1 MNNEN
6 YSNVL
11 LKGILNLNC
20 NRKYK
25 KHNQANF
32 FVIHMMLNY
41 DAPLYRPPSEA
52 RSLIFQVTLGCSFNE
67 CSFCDMY
74 RSKEYSERSWDEIKT
89 EIDMMAN
96 YLPDTKRVFLADGD
110 ALNLDS
116 EFMIKIVKYIRVK
129 FANIER
135 ISCYAMP
142 MNILKKTP
150 EELKKMNEAGLNM
163 FYLGIES
170 GSDIVLKKVTKG
182 AIAKT
187 IIKSV
192 NKAKDAGY
200 EMSCMIILGLGGKTY
215 SKEHIKGTAEVIS
228 ACSPQYVGAL
238 TLYLE
243 NGIKQEFIDKFE
255 GEFIKI
261 NDDES
266 LKELHDLISQI
277 ETKNKII
284 FRANHG
290 SNAYTIKGT
299 FPQDKQD
306 MIDKI
311 DWMKQ
316 HPEII
321 RPQGLRGF

>member
-1 MNNEN
+1 
-6 YSNVL
+6 
-11 LKGILNLNC
+11 
-20 NRKYK
+20 
-25 KHNQANF
+25 
-32 FVIHMMLNY
+32 MLNY

-74 RSKEYSERSWDEIKT
+74 RSKEYSERPWDEVKM
-89 EIDMMAN
+89 EIDMMADR
-96 YLPDTKRVFLADGD
+96 LPETKRIFLADGD
-110 ALNLDS
+110 ALNLDATYL
-116 EFMIKIVKYIRVK
+116 EKIVRYIREK
-129 FANIER
+129 FTHLER

-150 EELKKMNEAGLNM
+150 EELKRLNKAGLDM
-163 FYLGIES
+163 FYLGIET
-170 GSDIVLKKVTKG
+170 GSDIILKKVTKG
-182 AIAKT
+182 ATSKT

-200 EMSCMIILGLGGKTY
+200 IMSCMIILGLGGKTY
-215 SKEHIKGTAEVIS
+215 SEEHIRGTADVIN
-228 ACSPQYVGAL
+228 ACSPHYVGAL

-243 NGIKQEFIDKFE
+243 NGIKEEFMDKFKE
-255 GEFIKI
+255 PFIRI

-266 LKELHDLISQI
+266 LEELRGLVEQINAKE
-277 ETKNKII
+277 EMI

-306 MIDKI
+306 MLDKI
-311 DWMKQ
+311 GWMRE
-316 HPEII
+316 HPEIM

>member
-1 MNNEN
+1 
-6 YSNVL
+6 
-11 LKGILNLNC
+11 
-20 NRKYK
+20 
-25 KHNQANF
+25 
-32 FVIHMMLNY
+32 MLNY

-74 RSKEYSERSWDEIKT
+74 RSKEYSERSWEEIKG
-89 EIDMMAN
+89 EIDMMAS

-110 ALNLDS
+110 ALNLDT
-116 EFMIKIVKYIRVK
+116 EFMTKIVKYIREK
-129 FANIER
+129 FQNIER

-142 MNILKKTP
+142 MNILKKTDD
-150 EELKKMNEAGLNM
+150 ELKRMNDAGLDM

-192 NKAKDAGY
+192 NKAKAAGY
-200 EMSCMIILGLGGKTY
+200 VMSCMVILGLGGRTY
-215 SKEHIKGTAEVIS
+215 SKEHIRGTAEVIS
-228 ACSPQYVGAL
+228 ACSPNYVGAL

-243 NGIKQEFIDKFE
+243 NGIKQEFLDKFNE
-255 GEFIKI
+255 TFIRI

-266 LKELHDLISQI
+266 LEELHDLIEQI
-277 ETKNKII
+277 DTKEEIV

-299 FPQDKQD
+299 FPQDKQA
-306 MIDKI
+306 MIEKI

-316 HPEII
+316 HPEIM

>member
-1 MNNEN
+1 
-6 YSNVL
+6 
-11 LKGILNLNC
+11 
-20 NRKYK
+20 
-25 KHNQANF
+25 
-32 FVIHMMLNY
+32 MMLNY

-74 RSKEYSERSWDEIKT
+74 RSKKYSERPWDEIKF
-89 EIDMMAN
+89 EIDMMAKQM
-96 YLPDTKRVFLADGD
+96 PDTTRVFLADGD
-110 ALNLDS
+110 ALNLDADY
-116 EFMIKIVKYIRVK
+116 MVKIVKYIYDK
-129 FANIER
+129 FPNLER

-142 MNILKKTP
+142 MNLLKKTP
-150 EELKKMNEAGLNM
+150 EELKKMHDAGLDM
-163 FYLGIES
+163 LYLGIES

-182 AIAKT
+182 ATSKT

-200 EMSCMIILGLGGKTY
+200 VMSCMVILGLGGRKY
-215 SKEHIKGTAEVIS
+215 SKEHVQGTAEVIS

-243 NGIKQEFIDKFE
+243 NGIKDEFLQKYN
-255 GEFIKI
+255 GEFVRL
-261 NDDES
+261 NDDEA
-266 LKELHDLISQI
+266 LEELEGLLSGI
-277 ETKNKII
+277 ETKEEIV

-299 FPQDKQD
+299 FPQDKQKMLD
-306 MIDKI
+306 QIRWLKE
-311 DWMKQ
+311 
-316 HPEII
+316 HPEVV

>member
-1 MNNEN
+1 M
-6 YSNVL
+6 S
-11 LKGILNLNC
+11 
-20 NRKYK
+20 
-25 KHNQANF
+25 
-32 FVIHMMLNY
+32 LNY

-74 RSKEYSERSWDEIKT
+74 RSKEYSERSWDEIKS
-89 EIDMMAN
+89 EIDMMSN
-96 YLPDTKRVFLADGD
+96 YVPDTRRVFLADGD
-110 ALNLDS
+110 ALNLDT
-116 EFMIKIVKYIRVK
+116 EFMIKIVKYIKEK
-129 FANIER
+129 FEKLER

-150 EELKKMNEAGLNM
+150 EELKKMNEAGLDM
-163 FYLGIES
+163 FYLGLES
-170 GSDIVLKKVTKG
+170 GSDVVLKKVTKG
-182 AIAKT
+182 AVGKT

-200 EMSCMIILGLGGKTY
+200 KMSCMIILGLGGKTY
-215 SKEHIKGTAEVIS
+215 SNEHIKGTAEVIS

-243 NGIKQEFIDKFE
+243 NGIKQEFLDKFE
-255 GEFIKI
+255 GEFIRI

-266 LKELHDLISQI
+266 LEELYSLINQI
-277 ETKNKII
+277 ETKDEIV

-306 MIDKI
+306 MLDKI
-311 DWMKQ
+311 IWMKQ
-316 HPEII
+316 HPEIM
-321 RPQGLRGF
+321 RPEGLRGF